1 MTVRIILG
9 VLLGVLLIAF
19 SPVLMKG
26 LPYILLLAA
35 IGVSFFLLRTVP
47 ALAEPLGYGLLVVL
61 LCYVVYL
68 IVYRRETLK
77 KKMVS
82 DRRFRL
88 PSIRVPD
95 HPKISVLLNTLC
107 YMLGLTFVLYFF
119 ILLIYVQ

>member
-26 LPYILLLAA
+26 LPYILLLVAVGAA
-35 IGVSFFLLRTVP
+35 FFLLRTIP

-61 LCYVVYL
+61 LCYFVYL
-68 IVYRRETLK
+68 ALYKREILK
-77 KKMVS
+77 KRIVQNGKLKLPNVS
-82 DRRFRL
+82 I
-88 PSIRVPD
+88 PN

-107 YMLGLTFVLYFF
+107 YMFGFTFILYIC